1 MDIHTILSY
10 TLTVSHSNTFEEK
23 ETVKETLLILLFSLL
38 LIAACGG
45 GEAPAAETADQE
57 VINEPV
63 DIAEEP
69 VLYPEGTIDPSAV
82 ETGAVIAATD
92 LNSSFY
98 AWEGQE
104 ITLAAYPYIWYGDST
119 VVETELK
126 LVLEPES
133 TDDLARVNFDETQD
147 RFVYR
152 GEIIAVSG
160 TFEAKWFGA
169 ELNSARFVDP
179 PEDLQWIET
188 SPYVYQGEPI
198 PVDQCSALFNPWT
211 GREVVV
217 EGYYNSTTTSTT
229 DYGVTIRVDL
239 SDPDNTGNKLVACE
253 MAEEIPEETAAAMSD
268 NRNGVQ
274 IRGTVADE
282 SFNMVGLENC
292 VVVNR

>member
-1 MDIHTILSY
+1 MEIHTLLSY
-10 TLTVSHSNTFEEK
+10 TLPYSTTSEGK
-23 ETVKETLLILLFSLL
+23 ETVKETPLILLFSLL

-69 VLYPEGTIDPSAV
+69 VLYPEGTIDPASV
-82 ETGAVIAATD
+82 EPGAVIAATA

-104 ITLAAYPYIWYGDST
+104 ITLAAYPYIWYGDSA

-133 TDDLARVNFDETQD
+133 TDDLARINFDELQD
-147 RFVYR
+147 RVVYR

-160 TFEAKWFGA
+160 AFEAKWFGA

-198 PVDQCSALFNPWT
+198 PVDQFSTLYNTWT

-239 SDPDNTGNKLVACE
+239 SDPDNTGNKMVACE
-253 MAEEIPEETAAAMSD
+253 MAEEIPEDTAAAMSE
-268 NRNGVQ
+268 NRSGVQ